1 MIKCEKGTVTI
12 IGKANDAIAEW
23 AALTAHMVTV
33 LEQEGKETGEV
44 TTEEAIEIVEKKFKE
59 CFKRSLIVAEV
70 VSGDKLYVGLDLTTE
85 EIVDLMKEA
94 WKRNN

>member
-33 LEQEGKETGEV
+33 LEQEVKETGEV
-44 TTEEAIEIVEKKFKE
+44 TTEEAIEIVEKKF
-59 CFKRSLIVAEV
+59 
-70 VSGDKLYVGLDLTTE
+70 
-85 EIVDLMKEA
+85 
-94 WKRNN
+94 